1 MGVFD
6 NLSKKANDAYQ
17 STKEKTVQVT
27 GEIKLKS
34 QMNEMNDQI
43 QALYKE
49 LGAMVF
55 DAFNSNTEVSKD
67 NITPKCEEIKK
78 LQEAVD
84 KIKSDI
90 LALRKM
96 KKCDDCGAEIDEEAK
111 FCPKCGKEQSTI
123 KAEVSEATEDA
134 EEVEVEVEEEKKDEE

>member
-1 MGVFD
+1 MPF
-6 NLSKKANDAYQ
+6 Y
-17 STKEKTVQVT
+17 TKYIIIWSRD
-27 GEIKLKS
+27 GNIYP
-34 QMNEMNDQI
+34 DI
-43 QALYKE
+43 I
-49 LGAMVF
+49 
-55 DAFNSNTEVSKD
+55 DAFSA
-67 NITPKCEEIKK
+67 
-78 LQEAVD
+78 QEAVD